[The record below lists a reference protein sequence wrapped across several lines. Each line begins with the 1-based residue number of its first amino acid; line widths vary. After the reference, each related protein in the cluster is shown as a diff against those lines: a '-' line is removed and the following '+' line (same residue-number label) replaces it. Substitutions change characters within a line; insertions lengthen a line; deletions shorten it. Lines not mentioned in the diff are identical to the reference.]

1 MVEILHNHSRRGFDT
16 SCKVKTTLTPRA
28 VHLTPMESLWEMRT
42 LFLASLFQISPR
54 WKKPS
59 VPQKMNKQQ
68 SMEPW
73 GSPGKRE
80 ARSKELKD
88 SSRHQAQWKKPLREL
103 EEVMLRKRHAQKTSR
118 SEGCSDDILERTK
131 CRDNTVVCRHDI
143 TGKRR
148 HHLGLMK
155 LFCILSATSYIKE
168 HLC

>member
-16 SCKVKTTLTPRA
+16 SCKVKTTLIPRA
-28 VHLTPMESLWEMRT
+28 VHLTPMESLWELYSWLLCSR
-42 LFLASLFQISPR
+42 SPPDGM
-54 WKKPS
+54 KPS

-88 SSRHQAQWKKPLREL
+88 SSRHQAQWKKPLGKA
-103 EEVMLRKRHAQKTSR
+103 EEVMLRKRHALKVVQMTFLKGQNALTT
-118 SEGCSDDILERTK
+118 L
-131 CRDNTVVCRHDI
+131 VCRHDI

-148 HHLGLMK
+148 RHLGLMR

>member
-103 EEVMLRKRHAQKTSR
+103 EEVMLRKRHALKVVQMTFLKGQNAVTTLWFAGMTSQVR
-118 SEGCSDDILERTK
+118 GGTILGWWNCSVSWVPPVT
-131 CRDNTVVCRHDI
+131 
-143 TGKRR
+143 
-148 HHLGLMK
+148 
-155 LFCILSATSYIKE
+155 
-168 HLC
+168 